1 MNPVLR
7 NRRAGENVFAVVL
20 ASLVAFLGFQLLLQG
35 FFRDI
40 WVFQFC
46 LVIASCQYSLLKV
59 HKSERNVIGLLVAL
73 HVSYAASHFLR
84 AKSTWHFSC
93 VSECTTGRSLSHACE
108 CWVCSPAF
116 QNVTFYPV
124 GDILCPFSVN
134 RVTIGSSCTVG
145 LFTSACA
152 VWWSGSLICLAV
164 LTACNRS
171 PSTASRSFPR
181 TSCFVSEICCW
192 VNLSTSF
199 KLHYLTF

>member
-108 CWVCSPAF
+108 CWVCSPAVKTF
-116 QNVTFYPV
+116 RFTRLVTFYA
-124 GDILCPFSVN
+124 PFLWTGSQLDH
-134 RVTIGSSCTVG
+134 RVQ
-145 LFTSACA
+145 SACLLLLVLCDDLDLWF
-152 VWWSGSLICLAV
+152 VWPFWQPATVHPLRRHV
-164 LTACNRS
+164 LFRAL
-171 PSTASRSFPR
+171 PALFPR
-181 TSCFVSEICCW
+181 
-192 VNLSTSF
+192 
-199 KLHYLTF
+199 YAAG